1 MQDFTFLHVHLQY
14 TTMIYEVK
22 NKYRLNAT
30 MHWLLLS
37 WTFFSLT
44 FEISSPL
51 PHQDQF
57 PSLFLRP
64 NYVEHEHGAAIAG
77 RAKYFCNLTNF
88 RGLPFLHEWHLLF
101 LRTQKRH
108 LRCLGSKRMGSA
120 KIMDNSEIMV
130 EKDVNEVVKHYFH
143 RQVLLHDS
151 VRELLPLVWLVRR
164 FFGLF
169 CFFSLFRSSG
179 VVRN

>member
-22 NKYRLNAT
+22 NKYRQNAT

-143 RQVLLHDS
+143 RQGTSTRFSARATATGLTGKTFF
-151 VRELLPLVWLVRR
+151 LVCFV
-164 FFGLF
+164 FFPF
-169 CFFSLFRSSG
+169 
-179 VVRN
+179 